1 MLRRLSEHQLRQI
14 KLGPEDLEQMRF
26 VEWLEAK
33 GYKYTS
39 VPNATFT
46 KSWKQKARNDLL
58 GLRSGFPDLIVIAN
72 NKLCCPEMKKPKGG
86 VTTANQKAWIKA
98 LTEAGIPAKVCNGAD
113 EAIAFVKEV
122 CTE

>member
-1 MLRRLSEHQLRQI
+1 MLRRLTERQLSML
-14 KLGPEDLEQMRF
+14 KLGQEDLEQMRV
-26 VEWLEAK
+26 VEWLGSK

-39 VPNATFT
+39 VPNSTFT

-72 NKLCCPEMKKPKGG
+72 GKLCCPEMKKIKGG
-86 VTTANQKAWIKA
+86 RATENQLLWIKA

-113 EAIAFVKEV
+113 EAIAFIKEV
-122 CTE
+122 CA

>member
-1 MLRRLSEHQLRQI
+1 MLRRLTERQLSML
-14 KLGPEDLEQMRF
+14 KLGQEDLEQMRV
-26 VEWLEAK
+26 VEWLESQ

-39 VPNATFT
+39 VPNSTFT

-72 NKLCCPEMKKPKGG
+72 GKMCCPEMKKLKGG
-86 VTTANQKAWIKA
+86 RTTDNQKGWIKA

-113 EAIAFVKEV
+113 EAIAFVKSI
-122 CTE
+122 CSQ

>member
-1 MLRRLSEHQLRQI
+1 MLRRLTEHQLRQI
-14 KLGPEDLEQMRF
+14 KLGPEDLEQMRV

-58 GLRSGFPDLIVIAN
+58 GLRSGFPDLIVIAERHFIAV
-72 NKLCCPEMKKPKGG
+72 EMKKKKGG
-86 VTTANQKAWIKA
+86 QTTQNQKQWVEA
-98 LTEAGIPAKVCNGAD
+98 LTGAGIPAKVCNGAD
-113 EAIAFVKEV
+113 EAIAFIKS
-122 CTE
+122 CLQ